1 MEALDAMISAWTAER
16 TGEEVLATMAE
27 AGVPAGKVFTAA
39 DMVED
44 PHYAARE
51 NIVEVEDPEIG
62 PFPMQNA
69 VPRLTET
76 PGEIRWTG
84 PSLGQHNDEVYGG
97 LLGVGNEE
105 RKKLLERGIV

>member
-1 MEALDAMISAWTAER
+1 MEELDAMISAWTRER
-16 TGEEVLATMAE
+16 AGGEVLRAMAE

-62 PFPMQNA
+62 PFPMQNV

-76 PGEIRWTG
+76 PGGVHWTG
-84 PSLGQHNDEVYGG
+84 PALGQHNDEVYGG
-97 LLGVGNEE
+97 LLGIGEAE
-105 RKKLLERGIV
+105 REKLREGGIV

>member
-1 MEALDAMISAWTAER
+1 MEELDDRISAWTKER
-16 TGEEVLATMAE
+16 TGEEVLEAMAE

-51 NIVEVEDPEIG
+51 NVVEVDDPEIG
-62 PFPMQNA
+62 PFPMQNV

-76 PGEIRWTG
+76 PGEVRWTG
-84 PSLGQHNDEVYGG
+84 PALGQHNDEVYGE
-97 LLGVGNEE
+97 LLGLDGEE
-105 RKKLLERGIV
+105 RGTLRERGIV